1 MFFYINRLFR
11 GQLIIYQM
19 DHNRLQQLLT
29 LYFNN
34 TINRKDCEELLQY
47 LDEKTGSSDNIPPL
61 IDEWLSTIPAKAP
74 FRQDRREEVYEKL
87 MADISRR
94 SAVSLPKV
102 RRIRW
107 AYVAAVLTVAVSL
120 ALLIYR
126 NTQSF
131 SNEYVQV
138 AEAEPAGDIVLP
150 EGHKAILTL
159 ANGRTIMLNDS
170 VSGTLASE
178 SGVAIR
184 HTTEGKIVYDAG
196 SSAIEGGKVPYNTF
210 STPKGHSYE
219 LSLPDGTKV
228 WLNSGSSLR
237 FPVAF
242 TGSERHVTLT
252 GEAYFE
258 VAKVEG
264 KTFQVAANGS
274 TIQVTGTHF
283 NVSAYRDEAR
293 VTTTLIEGSVNVSKN
308 RETVTLKPGQ
318 QAVVHSETGRITQS
332 DADIRSVLAWKNG
345 YFRFDDET
353 IKSIITKI
361 SRWYDIEEVE
371 YEGQFSDRFTGT
383 FRRSKGVS
391 QLFSHLEKLAPVRFE
406 IKERRVTVMR

>member
-1 MFFYINRLFR
+1 MDNNRLR
-11 GQLIIYQM
+11 
-19 DHNRLQQLLT
+19 QLLA

-34 TINRKDCEELLQY
+34 TIEREDCEELLQY
-47 LDEKTGSSDNIPPL
+47 LDEMVGDSGDIPPL
-61 IDEWLSTIPAKAP
+61 IDECLSAIPAKAA
-74 FRQDRREEVYEKL
+74 FSQERREQVYEKL
-87 MADISRR
+87 ITDINRR
-94 SAVSLPKV
+94 SAVNIPKV

-107 AYVAAVLTVAVSL
+107 IHVAAILIVTISL

-126 NTQSF
+126 NTLSF
-131 SNEYVQV
+131 SNEHLQI
-138 AEAEPAGDIVLP
+138 AKKEPVMDIVLP

-159 ANGRTIMLNDS
+159 ANGRTIIVNDS
-170 VSGTLASE
+170 INGTLASE
-178 SGVAIR
+178 DGVAIR
-184 HTTEGKIVYDAG
+184 HTTGGKIEYDAG
-196 SSAIEGGKVPYNTF
+196 SSTIERGKVSYNTF
-210 STPKGHSYE
+210 STPKGQSYE
-219 LSLPDGTKV
+219 LSLPDGTEV
-228 WLNSGSSLR
+228 WLNSSSSLR

-242 TGSERHVTLT
+242 TGKERRVTLT

-258 VAKVEG
+258 VAKVTG
-264 KTFQVAANGS
+264 KTFHVEANGS
-274 TIQVTGTHF
+274 TVEVTGTHF
-283 NVSAYRDEAR
+283 NVSAYQDEAQ

-308 RETVTLKPGQ
+308 KETVTLKPGR

-371 YEGQFSDRFTGT
+371 YQGQFSDRFTGT
-383 FRRSKGVS
+383 FHRSKGVS

-406 IKERRVTVMR
+406 IKERRVIVMR